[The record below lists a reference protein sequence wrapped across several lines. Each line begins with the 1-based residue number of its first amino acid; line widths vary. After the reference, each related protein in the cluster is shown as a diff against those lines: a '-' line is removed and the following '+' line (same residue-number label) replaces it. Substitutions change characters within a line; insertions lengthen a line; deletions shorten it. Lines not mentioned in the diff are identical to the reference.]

1 MAYYICP
8 VCRAPKKAN
17 FQDRL
22 PAATHARIAL
32 SLTFLITA
40 LVAGGAG
47 PWAFKLALM
56 YFPIWGALELT
67 HWVEQRQQTKCRSCD
82 FDPFLYQRD
91 WRAARAAVE
100 FRLNTI
106 KSDMLAAHAVKPATG
121 SAQVDSAQ

>member
-22 PAATHARIAL
+22 PGVTHARIAL
-32 SLTFLITA
+32 SLTFLIGA
-40 LVAGGAG
+40 LIAGGAG

-56 YFPIWGALELT
+56 YFPLWGALELA
-67 HWVEQRQQTKCRSCD
+67 HWMEQRQQTKCRSCD

-91 WRAARAAVE
+91 WRAARATVE
-100 FRLNTI
+100 LRLNTI
-106 KSDMLAAHAVKPATG
+106 KAEILSQAGSKPAEP
-121 SAQVDSAQ
+121 APVDSAQ